1 MCGACL
7 AQEYKLPSLMR
18 NGLQGL
24 LGALQRVLAKI
35 MLVLQM
41 VLAFS
46 NRLRNGWEA
55 LCGVHWAWQ
64 GNLIG
69 QVYRLAE
76 GLVCGLTKGLYQ
88 WLAVCGIGLASIRA

>member
-1 MCGACL
+1 
-7 AQEYKLPSLMR
+7 
-18 NGLQGL
+18 
-24 LGALQRVLAKI
+24 
-35 MLVLQM
+35 MLVLQI
-41 VLAFS
+41 APSFS
-46 NRLRNGWEA
+46 GRLWGGCEA
-55 LCGVHWAWQ
+55 VYGVHRAWQ

>member
-1 MCGACL
+1 MS
-7 AQEYKLPSLMR
+7 SLMR

-24 LGALQRVLAKI
+24 LGALQRVIAKI

-88 WLAVCGIGLASIRA
+88 WLAVCGIGLASILA